1 MKNTAETKFKKGNWF
16 IKESKFKNTD
26 IVCATVLMTDLKF
39 DDPMRSPV
47 ICDMYGQATEDGK
60 ANAKLLAA
68 APDMFNVLLELQEYA
83 EYWSEYDVPLG
94 IVDRIKNALDKAQN
108 VCTFK

>member
-1 MKNTAETKFKKGNWF
+1 MKNTAETKFTKGNWF
-16 IKESKFKNTD
+16 IKEWKYQ
-26 IVCATVLMTDLKF
+26 TVLMTDFKF

-47 ICDMYGQATEDGK
+47 ICDMYGQATEEGK

-68 APDMFNVLLELQEYA
+68 APDMFNVLLELQESA

-94 IVDRIKNALDKAQN
+94 IVDRIKFAIDKAQN